1 MSAFNTVKS
10 ESRED
15 HLDEAFYQEEIDITC
30 ICCFYKKLQMNNKK
44 PHLILQLYDYV
55 KGSCTCACLGWVCG
69 NVGMGPCILKIGS
82 RWR

>member
-30 ICCFYKKLQMNNKK
+30 ICCFYKKTANEQQKTSFN
-44 PHLILQLYDYV
+44 ITTV
-55 KGSCTCACLGWVCG
+55 
-69 NVGMGPCILKIGS
+69 
-82 RWR
+82 